1 MDIETYVKLQDETI
15 QANKDSYEIK
25 DGVRYINIAEC
36 NRMYWNATAIVEI
49 LIEDMRGV
57 DNKLSHLSFSALN
70 KLLCKIINKGEI
82 EKADAKIKSWFI
94 RNNRLWS
101 AENNRELN
109 KLIRSNYVF
118 YYDNKHGT
126 LYR

>member
-1 MDIETYVKLQDETI
+1 MDMETYVKLQDETI
-15 QANKDSYEIK
+15 QSNKDSYEIK

-57 DNKLSHLSFSALN
+57 DNNLSHLSFNTLN

-82 EKADAKIKSWFI
+82 EKADTKIKSWFI
-94 RNNRLWS
+94 RNNRQWGTG
-101 AENNRELN
+101 NNRELN
-109 KLIRSNYVF
+109 KLIRNNYVF